1 MRRFEHFGGI
11 DGRISG
17 VILASALALSSASL
31 MFAPTAGA
39 RQSSQDQQAPP
50 LGTAAKE
57 ARAEKPPVA
66 PGKKV
71 WTNDNLPTNPFAIS
85 IVGPPAPPEEKPVAE
100 KTKTDEKSAGPEAKE
115 APKSQTELEALLA
128 KEIEKLALAEKQYDL
143 SKRDF
148 ALQQQAFYA
157 NARANQDEAEQAQL
171 AEVQKQLDAML
182 ADLEK
187 ERAHVAELQLKVD
200 GGQKKVVP
208 AAGEV
213 AVTPSD
219 V

>member
-1 MRRFEHFGGI
+1 MRRFAHSGGF
-11 DGRISG
+11 DGRICG
-17 VILASALALSSASL
+17 VILASALAIL
-31 MFAPTAGA
+31 APPAGA

-50 LGTAAKE
+50 LGTSAKQ

-71 WTNDNLPTNPFAIS
+71 WTNDNLPTNPSAIS
-85 IVGPPAPPEEKPVAE
+85 IVGPPLPPEEKPVTDKA
-100 KTKTDEKSAGPEAKE
+100 KLDEKSAGADAKE
-115 APKSQTELEALLA
+115 TPKSQPELEAQLA
-128 KEIEKLALAEKQYDL
+128 KEKDALALAEKQYDL

-157 NARANQDEAEQAQL
+157 NARANQDEAGQAQL

-187 ERAHVAELQLKVD
+187 QRERVAELQLKFD
-200 GGQKKVVP
+200 AGQKK
-208 AAGEV
+208 AAPMPGED
-213 AVTPSD
+213 AGTQGGII
-219 V
+219 